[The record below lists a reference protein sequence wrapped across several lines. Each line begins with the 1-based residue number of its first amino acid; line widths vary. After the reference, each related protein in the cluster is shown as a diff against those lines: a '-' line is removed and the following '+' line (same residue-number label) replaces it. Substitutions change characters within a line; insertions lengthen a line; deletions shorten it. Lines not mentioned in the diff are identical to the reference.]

1 MATPSSPLFIPT
13 TIDTMVLNTSLADY
27 RNRNTDNVY
36 NENVILNIL
45 NSRCKEM
52 IDGGGSIVEPLLE
65 KDQNQGGFYLGDDP
79 LATTSTNTQTM
90 VEYQW
95 QNLYEPIQITRDEER
110 SNSGSQH
117 KILNLMATKMQSAEK
132 AAARRLE
139 QALSQPVGAA
149 NKLIDMETLINTG
162 TMGSIAGGTDTFW
175 QSTVTTS
182 GVFATQGLTDM
193 TTSYYA
199 VSSSASQDNPNFM
212 VTTKTVF
219 QKYEQTRTPLE
230 RISNGNLAANA
241 GFKSLTFKGEPIVY
255 GNYVRTG
262 LMFMLN
268 LNVVKLYV
276 DSATD
281 FIVTDF
287 KEPVNQTAK
296 VAFILWRGQ
305 LGTNNRRRLAKL
317 TTMS

>member
-1 MATPSSPLFIPT
+1 MATPSSPLHIPS
-13 TIDTMVLNTSLADY
+13 TIDTMVLNTTLADY

-36 NENVILNIL
+36 NENVILNVL
-45 NSRCKEM
+45 NSRCKET
-52 IDGGGSIVEPLLE
+52 IDGGGSIVEPLME

-95 QNLYEPIQITRDEER
+95 QNAYEPIQITRDEER
-110 SNSGSQH
+110 ANSGSQH

-132 AAARRLE
+132 AIARRVE

-149 NKLIDMETLINTG
+149 NKLIDMETLVNTG
-162 TMGSIAGGTDTFW
+162 TLGSIAGATDTFW

-199 VSSSASQDNPNFM
+199 VSSSASQDTPNFII
-212 VTTKTVF
+212 TTKTVF

-268 LNVVKLYV
+268 LNYVKLYV

-296 VAFILWRGQ
+296 VAFILWRGNM
-305 LGTNNRRRLAKL
+305 GTNNRRRLTKL
-317 TTMS
+317 TTIS

>member
-1 MATPSSPLFIPT
+1 MATPSSPKFIPS
-13 TIDTMVLNTSLADY
+13 TIDTMVLNTTLADY

-36 NENVILNIL
+36 NENVLLNVL

-79 LATTSTNTQTM
+79 LATTSTNTQTL

-95 QNLYEPIQITRDEER
+95 QNAYEPIQITRDEER
-110 SNSGSQH
+110 SNSGDQH

-132 AAARRLE
+132 AIAKRIE
-139 QALSQPVGAA
+139 QALSVPVGSAG
-149 NKLIDMETLINTG
+149 NLIDLSTLVNTG
-162 TMGSIAGGTDTFW
+162 MLGSISGATDTFW
-175 QSTVTTS
+175 QATSTTS
-182 GVFATQGLTDM
+182 GAFATHGLTDM
-193 TTSYYA
+193 TTTYYA
-199 VSSSASQDNPNFM
+199 ISSSASQDTPNFM
-212 VTTKTVF
+212 ITTKTVY

-241 GFKSLTFKGEPIVY
+241 GFKSLTFKGEPLVY
-255 GNYVRTG
+255 GNYIG
-262 LMFMLN
+262 SGILYMLN
-268 LNVVKLYV
+268 LNYVKLYV

-296 VAFILWRGQ
+296 VAFVLWRGNM
-305 LGTNNRRRLAKL
+305 GTNNRRRLGKL
-317 TTMS
+317 VSIS